1 MTIPPVSNTMTRI
14 PFAIHIPTQSYVD
27 VDEVDSGA
35 KCNCICPSCQSQLIA
50 KHGTKKIHH
59 FAHLKSDVKA
69 NCKYSL
75 FFSIRMMYLRLLTT
89 KSNMSILIPGYN
101 YHVDAETRYGQP
113 VSIDFPISGAYRT
126 TLLSI
131 KTDCYF
137 KGSLYDVIA
146 KTKHGYISIQ
156 FNYDERPI
164 ESHQNEYGLPVI
176 SLDIMPLSSLLLNK
190 SVGQSNNDLLLA
202 YMQHSNA
209 VIKWIFKPL
218 PSGFEST
225 CQNKLREKIIESEHQ
240 LEKSF
245 PHAQSCLQDVKSKS
259 NNITKVVSTFTCSNC
274 ANEWNAAHGFLC
286 PRCRARAKK

>member
-1 MTIPPVSNTMTRI
+1 MCKSLTASLTRI
-14 PFAIHIPTQSYVD
+14 PFAIHVPTQTYVD
-27 VDEVDSGA
+27 VDEVESGVL
-35 KCNCICPSCQSQLIA
+35 CQCICPSCRSKLIA
-50 KHGTKKIHH
+50 KHGTKKVHH

-75 FFSIRMMYLRLLTT
+75 FFSIRMMYLKLLTT
-89 KSNMSILIPGYN
+89 KSNISILIPDYN
-101 YHVDAETRYGQP
+101 YHLAAETRYGQP
-113 VSIDFPISGAYRT
+113 VSIDFPVNSAYRT

-146 KTKHGYISIQ
+146 KTNQGYISIQ

-164 ESHQNEYGLPVI
+164 ESHQNEYGLPII

-190 SVGQSNNDLLLA
+190 SVDQGNNDLLLA
-202 YMQHSNA
+202 YMQHNNA

-218 PSGFEST
+218 PSRFKTT

-245 PHAQSCLQDVKSKS
+245 PYAQSCLQDVNPNS
-259 NNITKVVSTFTCSNC
+259 ITRVVSTFTCSNC
-274 ANEWNAAHGFLC
+274 ENEWNAAHGFLC